1 MKKVTVTKDSIL
13 LCSGIYE
20 EGQEFDSWLERRI
33 AQNTFGLPERPELIL
48 DEATGEMIPTGN
60 ILPAEYE
67 IVIEDITAQ
76 VEQERINAEA
86 LAFLASTDW
95 LIIREL
101 DAGIPCPTE
110 IKIARQEA
118 RQRIVR

>member
-1 MKKVTVTKDSIL
+1 MKQATIL
-13 LCSGIYE
+13 KNGIMTHR
-20 EGQEFDSWLERRI
+20 GQFESQELLDAWL
-33 AQNTFGLPERPELIL
+33 AKHVAKNTFGLPERPELAL
-48 DEATGEMIPTGN
+48 NEQTGEMEPTGV

-76 VEQERINAEA
+76 LEQERINAEA
-86 LAFLASTDW
+86 LSYLASTDFY
-95 LIIREL
+95 IIREL
-101 DAGIPCPTE
+101 DNEVPCPVE